1 MKKVFAVITISI
13 VSAASIFAQNQMPAK
28 KHFAE
33 FQAGPIL
40 IHTNQMSG
48 ILSEASATIGINF
61 NPRFSAGLG
70 ISTIHFITA
79 TLYLYGKVNFADLEK
94 RSVIPFVS
102 LNAGYTLNFEDS
114 ATPNDRISIEPKIG
128 LSFYGK
134 KKKSSFI
141 IYAGAHYYTK
151 VLPTIGIGVGF

>member
-1 MKKVFAVITISI
+1 MKKVFAVIIISI
-13 VSAASIFAQNQMPAK
+13 VPALSLIAQNHTPAK
-28 KHFAE
+28 KLFAE

-40 IHTNQMSG
+40 VHTNQMSG
-48 ILSEASATIGINF
+48 ILSEASATIGLNISS
-61 NPRFSAGLG
+61 RLSAGLG

-79 TLYLYGKVNFADLEK
+79 TPYLYGKVNFADLEK
-94 RSVIPFVS
+94 RSIIPFLSV
-102 LNAGYTLNFEDS
+102 NAGYTLNFEDS

-141 IYAGAHYYTK
+141 IYAGAHYYTR

>member
-28 KHFAE
+28 IHFAE

-61 NPRFSAGLG
+61 NPRFSADR
-70 ISTIHFITA
+70 
-79 TLYLYGKVNFADLEK
+79 K
-94 RSVIPFVS
+94 SVV
-102 LNAGYTLNFEDS
+102 
-114 ATPNDRISIEPKIG
+114 
-128 LSFYGK
+128 
-134 KKKSSFI
+134 
-141 IYAGAHYYTK
+141 
-151 VLPTIGIGVGF
+151 